1 MKKIYLLSFLCVM
14 IFISCKR
21 MPTASAT
28 SSRNIQT
35 GAEQTQLYLPY
46 LSGKRVALLA
56 NQTAI
61 IGNAHL
67 VDSLR
72 KLGVNIVKV
81 FGPEHGFRGNASAGA
96 KVSDEVDSAT
106 GIPLIS
112 LYGGKSKPSKEDLAD
127 VDIMIY
133 DLQDVGCRFYTNINA
148 LARLMEACA
157 ENNKELLMRQ
167 ITPLDMNPTKIN

>member
-1 MKKIYLLSFLCVM
+1 
-14 IFISCKR
+14 
-21 MPTASAT
+21 MPAASAT
-28 SSRNIQT
+28 SSSTLQT

-61 IGNAHL
+61 IGPSHL

-96 KVSDEVDSAT
+96 KVADEVDSAT
-106 GIPLIS
+106 GIQLI
-112 LYGGKSKPSKEDLAD
+112 
-127 VDIMIY
+127 
-133 DLQDVGCRFYTNINA
+133 
-148 LARLMEACA
+148 
-157 ENNKELLMRQ
+157 
-167 ITPLDMNPTKIN
+167 